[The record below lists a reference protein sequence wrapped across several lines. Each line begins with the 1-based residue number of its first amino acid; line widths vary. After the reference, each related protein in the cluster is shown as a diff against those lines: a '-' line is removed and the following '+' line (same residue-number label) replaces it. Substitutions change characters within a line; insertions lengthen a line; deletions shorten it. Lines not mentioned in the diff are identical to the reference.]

1 VILSA
6 FTCVVQVAQPIS
18 GMRPTLSTPVVA
30 AAAMRNVALGT
41 INAEQA
47 ETCFTE
53 EVIAETMS
61 SHAEVV
67 IGNALG

>member
-1 VILSA
+1 LR
-6 FTCVVQVAQPIS
+6 VVQVAQPIS
-18 GMRPTLSTPVVA
+18 GMRPTLSTPVIA
-30 AAAMRNVALGT
+30 AATMRNVALGT

-67 IGNALG
+67 VGNALG